1 MDNLA
6 KDFCDAW
13 DEAMDFAFVS
23 LEHLSDEQ
31 IAIVM
36 AMFDDEEENETDE

>member
-6 KDFCDAW
+6 MDFCDAW

-31 IAIVM
+31 IALVM
-36 AMFDDEEENETDE
+36 AMFDEDEEGDEE